1 MTTKKVSRR
10 QVFSGAMAA
19 GAAGLAASAMPRAF
33 ADHHGGGMAGGA
45 SSSLPQQVGL
55 PNVWGEDFLFQWS
68 PPENLERDLTPGNS
82 VIRLASSNSNF
93 GRLLNIEGADYD
105 SQFKAWREAGWTA
118 CEAGSNQWMSRRM
131 PDSEKR
137 ELKAALSENDMVFY
151 GIHCGG
157 NIIGPGKVGE
167 DSRRHIVET
176 IHEAADMGCKLV
188 LTHAGGL
195 HPNRNVAHP
204 QNWSRDAWEQ
214 SVAAMK
220 SICRDTAGIDI
231 QIPIEA
237 VNSES
242 VNNPWAHKRLIDDVG
257 DSRVGVGLDV
267 TNFVYP
273 GFAFRMTELLNTTFD
288 LLGDHVTYIH
298 AKDLVWDEMLAGL
311 NWAVQG
317 TGLVDYET
325 MLTRASRL
333 TNPEIFMLIEFLD
346 QDHKYEQAQRNIR
359 SIADNL
365 GVQVYGT
372 QA

>member
-33 ADHHGGGMAGGA
+33 ADHHGGMSGGA

-68 PPENLERDLTPGNS
+68 PPENLERDLTPGDS
-82 VIRLASSNSNF
+82 VLRLASSNSGLRNDP
-93 GRLLNIEGADYD
+93 GIDYD
-105 SQFKAWREAGWTA
+105 SQFKAWKKAGWTA
-118 CEAGSNQWMSRRM
+118 CETWSNHWLSRKMS
-131 PDSEKR
+131 DSETR
-137 ELKAALSENDMVFY
+137 NLKQSLKDNDMVFY
-151 GIHCGG
+151 GIHAAG
-157 NIIGPGKVGE
+157 NIIAPGEAGE
-167 DSRRHIVET
+167 ASRRHIVET
-176 IHEAADMGCKLV
+176 IHAAADMDCKLV
-188 LTHAGGL
+188 LTHAGSM
-195 HPNRNVAHP
+195 HPSRDAAHP
-204 QNWSRDAWEQ
+204 QNWSKNAWEQ
-214 SVAAMK
+214 SVAALK
-220 SICRDTAGIDI
+220 SICADTAGIDV

-242 VNNPWAHKRLIDDVG
+242 VNNPWAHKRLIEDVG
-257 DSRVGVGLDV
+257 DPRIGVGLDV

-273 GFAFRMTELLNTTFD
+273 GFAFRMTELLNLTFD
-288 LLGDHVTYIH
+288 LLGDHITYVH

-325 MLTRASRL
+325 MLARASRL
-333 TNPEIFMLIEFLD
+333 AGPEVFFLIEFLD
-346 QDHKYEQAQRNIR
+346 QDEKYLQAQRNIR
-359 SIADNL
+359 SIADSL

-372 QA
+372 QEA